1 VCDPGPTDEAR
12 SPTPDGGASLPR
24 RLLARVTRLE
34 WVVAGVGALA
44 VVALVV
50 LEPAIVEAP
59 FENERTL
66 VFTFGGTAL
75 AAIAL
80 AVMLWYRV
88 PSPARIVVLGVPFV
102 AVTWW
107 LISPFFIDEVADDEF
122 ATSIAAASSTSSP
135 APTASTPSAP
145 AGAPTAS
152 STPATTTATTSPGPV
167 LLGAGMFEGLAG
179 HEGTGHAGVFRR
191 PDGSLVLR
199 LENLDIQ
206 NGPDLHLYVVPGAMQ
221 TSLAAE
227 SIYLGALRGN
237 VGNLTYEL
245 PGAGLAAGDWTVL
258 VWCRAFEVEFVGATL
273 GIA

>member
-1 VCDPGPTDEAR
+1 
-12 SPTPDGGASLPR
+12 
-24 RLLARVTRLE
+24 
-34 WVVAGVGALA
+34 
-44 VVALVV
+44 
-50 LEPAIVEAP
+50 
-59 FENERTL
+59 
-66 VFTFGGTAL
+66 
-75 AAIAL
+75 
-80 AVMLWYRV
+80 MLSCRV
-88 PSPARIVVLGVPFV
+88 PSPVRIAVLGVPFV

-107 LISPFFIDEVADDEF
+107 LISPFFVDDVADEKF
-122 ATSIAAASSTSSP
+122 ETSIAAASSSTSSTSSTSSP
-135 APTASTPSAP
+135 G
-145 AGAPTAS
+145 GAPRTS
-152 STPATTTATTSPGPV
+152 SVPTTTRVPV

-179 HEGTGHAGVFRR
+179 HDGTGDAGIFRE

-245 PGAGLAAGDWTVL
+245 PGADLAPGDWTVL

-273 GIA
+273 AVA